1 MYYLFIL
8 ILTIS
13 LVTIFTLLIKKI
25 ALKYNILDKPG
36 LDRKIHKKPTP
47 LLGGM
52 AIFLAFF
59 LVLFLAQDKIL
70 ASDLEAR
77 HWIGVF
83 VGACFLMIGG
93 FLDDKFSLKPR
104 FQIIFPIIA
113 CIAVILGGVEVVK
126 IHSLLNADF
135 FYFSAITSSAF
146 IFIWLMGMMYTT
158 KLLDGID
165 GLVTGVT
172 MIGAIIIFLFTT
184 TTRYYQADIAVA
196 ALILVASCLGF
207 LIFNWHPAKIF
218 LGEGGSLFLGYILG
232 VLAIISGGKVAIA
245 LLVMGAPIIDVCW
258 TIIRRLAQGKNPMSF
273 ADRKHLHF
281 RFLDLG
287 ISARKT
293 VLIFYAFASIFG
305 LSALFLQSKG
315 KTFALLFLCVI
326 MTIVVIRF
334 RSIDKK
340 VNRVYN

>member
-1 MYYLFIL
+1 MIYYL
-8 ILTIS
+8 
-13 LVTIFTLLIKKI
+13 LVFLVSTFLAIIFTVLIKRI
-25 ALKYNILDKPG
+25 VFKYKILDQPD

-47 LLGGM
+47 LLGGV

-59 LVLFLAQDKIL
+59 VVLFFAQDKVL
-70 ASDLEAR
+70 AGDLEAS

-93 FLDDKFSLKPR
+93 FLDDKFDLKPYL
-104 FQIIFPIIA
+104 QIIFPILA
-113 CIAVILGGVEVVK
+113 CLAVILGGVEVVK
-126 IHSLLNADF
+126 INIPFNFSF
-135 FYFSAITSSAF
+135 FYLSAIVSNIF

-158 KLLDGID
+158 KLLDGVD

-172 MIGAIIIFLFTT
+172 MIGAIIVFLFTT
-184 TTRYYQADIAVA
+184 TTQYYQSDIAIA
-196 ALILVASCLGF
+196 ALILAASCFGF

-245 LLVMGAPIIDVCW
+245 LLVMGIPIIDMFW
-258 TIIRRLAQGKNPMSF
+258 TIVRRAAQGKNPMSF

-281 RFLDLG
+281 RLLDLG

-293 VLIFYAFASIFG
+293 VLIFYAFAGVFG

-315 KTFALLFLCVI
+315 KTFAIAILCVI
-326 MTIVVIRF
+326 MVIIVVWF
-334 RSIDKK
+334 SGIDKRVKK
-340 VNRVYN
+340 V